1 MYINKTNLILSLI
14 FTFIACALIN
24 DLFNNLD
31 KIVQLKLNE
40 MFVLLMLFIAS
51 NSSIAIYFG
60 SIIQEKDSEH
70 SSTSV
75 LQRDIQSHL

>member
-1 MYINKTNLILSLI
+1 MYINKNNLILSLI
-14 FTFIACALIN
+14 FTFIACVLII

-60 SIIQEKDSEH
+60 SITQEINNESIA
-70 SSTSV
+70 SRV
-75 LQRDIQSHL
+75 L

>member
-1 MYINKTNLILSLI
+1 MYINKNNVVLSLI
-14 FTFIACALIN
+14 FTFIACVLIS

-40 MFVLLMLFIAS
+40 MLVLLMLFIAS

-60 SIIQEKDSEH
+60 SIICKEDSNE
-70 SSTSV
+70 SVTSRI
-75 LQRDIQSHL
+75 L

>member
-1 MYINKTNLILSLI
+1 MYINKNNLILSLI
-14 FTFIACALIN
+14 FTFIACVLIS

-60 SIIQEKDSEH
+60 SITQEKDSE
-70 SSTSV
+70 SVTSRV
-75 LQRDIQSHL
+75 L

>member
-1 MYINKTNLILSLI
+1 MYINKNNVVLSLV
-14 FTFIACALIN
+14 FTFIACVLIS

-60 SIIQEKDSEH
+60 SITQEKDSE
-70 SSTSV
+70 SITSRV
-75 LQRDIQSHL
+75 L

>member
-1 MYINKTNLILSLI
+1 MYINKNNLILSTI
-14 FTFIACALIN
+14 FTFIACVLIT

-60 SIIQEKDSEH
+60 SITQEKDSE
-70 SSTSV
+70 SVTSRV
-75 LQRDIQSHL
+75 LR

>member
-1 MYINKTNLILSLI
+1 MYINKNNVVLSLV
-14 FTFIACALIN
+14 FTFIACVLIS

-60 SIIQEKDSEH
+60 SITQEKDSE
-70 SSTSV
+70 SVTSRV
-75 LQRDIQSHL
+75 L

>member
-1 MYINKTNLILSLI
+1 MLSLI
-14 FTFIACALIN
+14 FTFIACVLIT

-60 SIIQEKDSEH
+60 SITQEKDSE
-70 SSTSV
+70 SITSGV
-75 LQRDIQSHL
+75 LR

>member
-1 MYINKTNLILSLI
+1 MYINKNNVVLSLV
-14 FTFIACALIN
+14 FTFIACVLIS

-60 SIIQEKDSEH
+60 SITQEKDSE
-70 SSTSV
+70 SITSGV
-75 LQRDIQSHL
+75 L

>member
-1 MYINKTNLILSLI
+1 MYINKNNVVLSLV
-14 FTFIACALIN
+14 FTFIACVLIS

-31 KIVQLKLNE
+31 KIVQLKLNQ

-60 SIIQEKDSEH
+60 SITQEKDSE
-70 SSTSV
+70 SITSGV
-75 LQRDIQSHL
+75 L